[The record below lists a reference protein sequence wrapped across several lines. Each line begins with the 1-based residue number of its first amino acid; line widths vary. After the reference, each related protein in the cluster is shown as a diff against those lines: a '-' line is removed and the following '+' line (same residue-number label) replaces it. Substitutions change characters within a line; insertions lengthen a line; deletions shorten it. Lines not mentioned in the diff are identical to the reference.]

1 MADSANPVA
10 VVDFRRRAGRDLLR
24 DALIPAMRAFNH
36 DQMTPGRLNRR
47 RFLFFSAIFGLT
59 SLATWFMADLL
70 WRDGISGLEIVLLG
84 LFVMLFA
91 HIAAG
96 FCTALVGFYVMNR
109 GGDSCRIAGT
119 GAADDEGPLASTAI
133 VMPVFNEDVS
143 RVFEGLR
150 VIYRSVQETGK
161 LEHFDFFILSDSNRP
176 NQWIQEE
183 VAWVELCKQ
192 VGGFGKIFYRK
203 RRHQINKKSGNVA
216 DFLRRWGKNYR
227 YMVVLDADSIMTGR
241 ALVRLATLMER
252 NPQVGIIQT
261 APRIVQGESLYARL
275 QSFAN
280 RLYSPLFLAGL
291 NYWQQH
297 EGNYWGHNAII
308 RIQPFIDHCALPDLP
323 GSEPFGGRILSH
335 DFVEAALMRRAGWG
349 VWLAGEIDGSF
360 EEGPPTLIESAKRDR
375 RWCQGNL
382 QHTWLL
388 TARGFRPANRFHLL
402 MGVMAYAS
410 SPLWLLFLALSTVH
424 VFGLVARPAAA
435 GLLRAQDVTTVFGF
449 TIEVPVALSLFIFTM
464 LLLFLPKIVS
474 VVLTLGQPES
484 VGRFG
489 GRVKLVVSAV
499 LETVVSVLL
508 APVNMMFNA
517 KFVLFTLLGQ
527 GVGWVTQQRGADDDG
542 SDWREAIITHG
553 GQTVFGVIWG
563 VSSYIISPPF
573 FWWLSPVLAGLVF
586 SIPLSIFLGKASF
599 GRRARDLGVF
609 LTPEETHPPYELKRL
624 QQNLAECYRHLPP
637 FEPLRAHYGLM
648 QAVLDPYVNA
658 MHVALLRQRRPSD
671 EAREWFALLR
681 QRLLAEGPAKFT
693 SKETMAL
700 LLDAE
705 SMIWLHRELWSSP
718 PDAIAAWWRLAIR
731 QYNVL
736 TSAPTTA
743 LYR

>member
-1 MADSANPVA
+1 MPI
-10 VVDFRRRAGRDLLR
+10 FFKK
-24 DALIPAMRAFNH
+24 P
-36 DQMTPGRLNRR
+36 MTSQRLYRR
-47 RFLFFSAIFGLT
+47 RFVFFSSIFFLT

-70 WRDGISGLEIVLLG
+70 WRDGISGLEMVLLA
-84 LFVMLFA
+84 LFVVLFA
-91 HIAAG
+91 HIATG
-96 FCTALVGFYVMNR
+96 FCTAIVGFYVLNR
-109 GGDSCRIAGT
+109 GGDSCRITATIPDG
-119 GAADDEGPLASTAI
+119 EEPPLASTAI

-150 VIYRSVQETGK
+150 VIYRSMQETKK

-203 RRHQINKKSGNVA
+203 RRHQINKKAGNVA

-241 ALVRLATLMER
+241 ALVQLVALMEK
-252 NPQVGIIQT
+252 NAQVGIIQT
-261 APRIVQGESLYARL
+261 APRIVYGETLYARL
-275 QSFAN
+275 QSFAS

-297 EGNYWGHNAII
+297 DGNYWGHNAII

-335 DFVEAALMRRAGWG
+335 DFVEAALMRRAGWE

-360 EEGPPTLIESAKRDR
+360 EEGPPTLIDSAKRDR
-375 RWCQGNL
+375 RWCQGNM
-382 QHTWLL
+382 QHAWLL

-402 MGVMAYAS
+402 MGVMGYAS
-410 SPLWLLFLALSTVH
+410 SPLWLLFLVLSTIH
-424 VFGLVARPAAA
+424 VFGLQAHPLAGGGPRP
-435 GLLRAQDVTTVFGF
+435 QDMTSLFGYML
-449 TIEVPVALSLFIFTM
+449 EVPEALSLFGFTM
-464 LLLFLPKIVS
+464 LLLFLPKLVS
-474 VVLTLGQPES
+474 VVLTLGNPEML
-484 VGRFG
+484 VRFG
-489 GRVKLVVSAV
+489 GAVRLALSAV
-499 LETVVSVLL
+499 LETAVSALL
-508 APVNMMFNA
+508 APINMLFNA
-517 KFVLFTLLGQ
+517 KFVIFTLLGQ
-527 GVGWVTQQRGADDDG
+527 GVGWVTQQRAGEEDG
-542 SDWREAIITHG
+542 TDWREAIITHG
-553 GQTVFGVIWG
+553 GHTAFGLIWG
-563 VSSYIISPPF
+563 VSSYIISPAF
-573 FWWLSPVLAGLVF
+573 FWWLSPVLAGLAA
-586 SIPLSIFLGKASF
+586 SIPLSIFLSKASF
-599 GRRARDLGVF
+599 GRKARELGVF

-637 FEPLRAHYGLM
+637 FEPLRADYGLM

-658 MHVALLRQRRPSD
+658 MHVALLRQRRPSE
-671 EAREWFALLR
+671 EAREWFAVLR
-681 QRLLAEGPAKFT
+681 LRLLHEGPAKFT
-693 SKETMAL
+693 AKEKMAL

-718 PDAIAAWWRLAIR
+718 ADVIAEWWRLAMR

-736 TSAPTTA
+736 TLAPTTA